1 MDLQYLENL
10 DIFINDE
17 NKIVTYRWLSLTLS
31 VSSNFAK
38 QMLYHYLQKSKDS
51 DKECKLSVTYL
62 LSGLQF
68 DEELKQDVHKICV
81 VREDD
86 LEKLKSTFK
95 TIYSLHIYSLQKV
108 QIKDLNILYGIDYDN
123 IKEDVFQSA
132 QYSSFSP
139 SSKFRSNVQTK
150 REIPATSPKKNI
162 VTSKIESNDGI
173 AHNKEN
179 KFKENSAFQK
189 STSKKGKGALQSMFA
204 NQAKRQET
212 KKPLEVK
219 QDSNIK
225 SNSKSVSDGVKKKGS
240 LDAFVSKGPKIK
252 TEEIRRSPRKLSQ
265 DKEDVTK
272 KEIRRS
278 PRKLSQ
284 DKEDLIKKEI
294 RRSPRKLSQD
304 KEDVIKKEIDSDT
317 TEVEKKIQLSPKREK
332 NNKTTKSVKKSPERK
347 CKRKSTS
354 ADTKSIKRQR
364 IMTLADSSS
373 ESSAEEEEETF
384 NESPMPS
391 PPRKT
396 LESDED
402 DDESPFPPTPKPE
415 ESSEKKTEVNKRRKR
430 KLIDKTFKDEKGF
443 FVTEKEYE
451 LVTDSDEESPIPS
464 AKSISPPKAT
474 IFTSP
479 VKQGSPRKNTKG
491 SPQKKNMRSPRKGSP
506 QKKKNKKSPAK
517 VKQSSIT
524 SFFKTKS

>member
-1 MDLQYLENL
+1 MDLQYLDNL

-31 VSSNFAK
+31 VSSNIAK

-68 DEELKQDVHKICV
+68 DEELKQDVHKVCV

-86 LEKLKSTFK
+86 LEKVKSTFK

-132 QYSSFSP
+132 QYSSISP

-150 REIPATSPKKNI
+150 QEIPATSPKKEIFNTNI
-162 VTSKIESNDGI
+162 VTSKIDANDGI
-173 AHNKEN
+173 IHNKEN
-179 KFKENSAFQK
+179 KFKENSVFQK

-204 NQAKRQET
+204 NQVKRQET

-219 QDSNIK
+219 QESNIK

-265 DKEDVTK
+265 DKEDV
-272 KEIRRS
+272 
-278 PRKLSQ
+278 
-284 DKEDLIKKEI
+284 IKKEI

-304 KEDVIKKEIDSDT
+304 KEDGMKKEIDSVNSDING
-317 TEVEKKIQLSPKREK
+317 TEVEKKIQLSPKREENK
-332 NNKTTKSVKKSPERK
+332 KTTKFVKKSPERK

-354 ADTKSIKRQR
+354 TDMKSIKRQR

-373 ESSAEEEEETF
+373 ESSAEEEEEAF

-396 LESDED
+396 LESDDD

-415 ESSEKKTEVNKRRKR
+415 ETSEKKTE
-430 KLIDKTFKDEKGF
+430 L
-443 FVTEKEYE
+443 
-451 LVTDSDEESPIPS
+451 
-464 AKSISPPKAT
+464 
-474 IFTSP
+474 
-479 VKQGSPRKNTKG
+479 
-491 SPQKKNMRSPRKGSP
+491 QKKNM
-506 QKKKNKKSPAK
+506 N
-517 VKQSSIT
+517 
-524 SFFKTKS
+524 

>member
-1 MDLQYLENL
+1 MHFMRAEAGNGTNLASHCPLIMDLQYLENL

-17 NKIVTYRWLSLTLS
+17 NKI
-31 VSSNFAK
+31 
-38 QMLYHYLQKSKDS
+38 
-51 DKECKLSVTYL
+51 
-62 LSGLQF
+62 
-68 DEELKQDVHKICV
+68 ICV

-139 SSKFRSNVQTK
+139 ILKNSDLMYKLNGK
-150 REIPATSPKKNI
+150 IPATSPKKNI

-204 NQAKRQET
+204 NQ
-212 KKPLEVK
+212 EVK

-265 DKEDVTK
+265 DKEDLIK

-304 KEDVIKKEIDSDT
+304 KEDVIKKEIDSDI

-332 NNKTTKSVKKSPERK
+332 NNKTTNSVKKSPERK

-373 ESSAEEEEETF
+373 ESSAEEEEEAF

-415 ESSEKKTEVNKRRKR
+415 ESSEKKTELR
-430 KLIDKTFKDEKGF
+430 
-443 FVTEKEYE
+443 
-451 LVTDSDEESPIPS
+451 
-464 AKSISPPKAT
+464 
-474 IFTSP
+474 
-479 VKQGSPRKNTKG
+479 
-491 SPQKKNMRSPRKGSP
+491 KKNM
-506 QKKKNKKSPAK
+506 N
-517 VKQSSIT
+517 
-524 SFFKTKS
+524 